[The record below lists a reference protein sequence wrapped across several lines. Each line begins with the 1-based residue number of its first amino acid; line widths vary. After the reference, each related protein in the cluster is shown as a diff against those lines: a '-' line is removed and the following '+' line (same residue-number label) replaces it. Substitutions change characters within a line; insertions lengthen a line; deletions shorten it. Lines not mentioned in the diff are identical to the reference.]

1 MVDWNADA
9 LAEHMLT
16 LPPHDRARLAELLLA
31 SLEGADP
38 DVEAAWA
45 TEVQRRVR
53 ELEQGAVRGIPA
65 EEVFAAVERRLRR

>member
-9 LAEHMLT
+9 LVEHMLT